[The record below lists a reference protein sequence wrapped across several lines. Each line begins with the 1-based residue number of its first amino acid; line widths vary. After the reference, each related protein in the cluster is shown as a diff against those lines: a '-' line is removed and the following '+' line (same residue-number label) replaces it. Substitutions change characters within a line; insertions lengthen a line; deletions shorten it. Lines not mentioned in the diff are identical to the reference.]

1 MGLKEQDIVF
11 TTTDE
16 SGNKVLQM
24 PITRYENVEGI
35 LDFVYPVGS
44 LYWSKNAAD
53 PSTLFGGTWE
63 RVKDTFILAAGD
75 SYKAG
80 STGGEA
86 SHTLTT
92 NEMPSHGHTGSTSS
106 EGVPDH
112 IHAIGYNNSNNWG
125 TWVATNATGTY
136 LSDVTLDEKASYSR
150 AWNGSGGTNALTSIG
165 TNKDAYDANIA
176 TSKSIA
182 ATGGGTTGDH
192 SHTLTIASAGG
203 GAAHNNMPPYATYYC
218 WERTA

>member
-16 SGNKVLQM
+16 NGDKVLQL

-35 LDFVYPVGS
+35 LDFVYPIGS

-63 RVKDTFILAAGD
+63 RIKDTFILAAGD
-75 SYKAG
+75 SYEAG

-86 SHTLTT
+86 SHTLTAD
-92 NEMPSHGHTGSTSS
+92 EMPSHSHSGSTDNSS
-106 EGVPDH
+106 VPDH
-112 IHAIGYNNSNNWG
+112 YHAWGYHTGNNNGRFLSTGG
-125 TWVATNATGTY
+125 TTADYSLASGTNGAF
-136 LSDVTLDEKASYSR
+136 
-150 AWNGSGGTNALTSIG
+150 WNGSGGGGNSGQSTSGLNLI
-165 TNKDAYDANIA
+165 
-176 TSKSIA
+176 TSLAKTAS
-182 ATGGGTTGDH
+182 GTTGSH
-192 SHTLTIASAGG
+192 SHTLTIDSSGG
-203 GAAHNNMPPYATYYC
+203 GVAHNNMPPYATYYC